1 MNGSVGPQVSPFS
14 NVEEIGST
22 PLDRSSPNMYQQY
35 IYGDSYFEAPRF
47 YSDDEVIRY
56 MVPNSSDNRFI
67 ILYPNNENIHLNRTS
82 DRCIDSVTKTVQ
94 IQTDIQATDFADSPG
109 GQTDLIKSQHPG
121 FILLS
126 VKHEKVG
133 EAPQP
138 TRKISSDHKGSGFPT
153 RKISRKRIRKMTPI
167 SHNSGALLVNG
178 IEFISPEEASRFTSN
193 MTEQS
198 SSFSRFRVTR
208 IADVSSWWIPN
219 NSSMNISV
227 HDLKT
232 PSLPDFVTKQ
242 YQKMK
247 SDISC
252 NSYKFIK

>member
-1 MNGSVGPQVSPFS
+1 MNESVSPQVSPFFS
-14 NVEEIGST
+14 VEEIGST
-22 PLDRSSPNMYQQY
+22 PLDLCSPTIYQQY
-35 IYGDSYFEAPRF
+35 VYGDSHFEIPRF
-47 YSDDEVIRY
+47 YSDEEVIRY
-56 MVPNSSDNRFI
+56 VVPNSSDNKFLI
-67 ILYPNNENIHLNRTS
+67 IYPKDGNIRLNETS
-82 DRCIDSVTKTVQ
+82 DRCVDSVTKTVE
-94 IQTDIQATDFADSPG
+94 IQTDIQATDLADSPG
-109 GQTDLIKSQHPG
+109 AQTELIKSQHPG

-138 TRKISSDHKGSGFPT
+138 TRKISSDHKGSGVPT

-167 SHNSGALLVNG
+167 SHNSGAFLVNRFG
-178 IEFISPEEASRFTSN
+178 FISPEEASRFTSN

-232 PSLPDFVTKQ
+232 PSLPDFVTRQ

-247 SDISC
+247 SDVSY
-252 NSYKFIK
+252 NSHKSTK

>member
-1 MNGSVGPQVSPFS
+1 MNESVSPQVSPFFS
-14 NVEEIGST
+14 VEEVSST
-22 PLDRSSPNMYQQY
+22 PLDRCPPNIYQQY
-35 IYGDSYFEAPRF
+35 VYGDSHFEIPRL

-56 MVPNSSDNRFI
+56 MVPNSCDKKFL
-67 ILYPNNENIHLNRTS
+67 ILYPNNGNIHLNKTS
-82 DRCIDSVTKTVQ
+82 DRCVDSVTKTVRL
-94 IQTDIQATDFADSPG
+94 QTDIQATDFADSPG
-109 GQTDLIKSQHPG
+109 AQTEIIKSQRPG

-138 TRKISSDHKGSGFPT
+138 TRKISSDHKGSGVPT
-153 RKISRKRIRKMTPI
+153 RKISRKRMRKMTPI

-178 IEFISPEEASRFTSN
+178 FGFISPEEASRFTSN

-232 PSLPDFVTKQ
+232 PSLPDFVTRQ
-242 YQKMK
+242 YQQMK
-247 SDISC
+247 RT
-252 NSYKFIK
+252 K